1 MTSAGG
7 NAWCSFVSA
16 NPSESA
22 TPAGYVRI
30 SNMFLRSIRA
40 NDFRN
45 LEGDIQ
51 WRKGINVIHGNN
63 GQGKTNW
70 LEAIHLLAHA
80 KSFRTRHLHEA
91 IAFGKSA
98 ASVQGQ
104 VCQGNEIERDL
115 RVDINAN
122 SRLTFINNKR
132 EPLAYY
138 AAQLHAV
145 WFTADELEVV
155 RGGPEARRSFI
166 DRGAISLHPSY
177 AQTLSSYS
185 KVIKQKKRLLQQAG
199 EGRLKFEEVAELLEP
214 WNEQLAGLSAQ
225 IHRSRTAYVE
235 LLNDALEHGLFGD
248 TLSIRYVSSLEGKG
262 DLNDYEDLIAQ
273 RLKLR
278 KQAEV
283 FAGSCLIG
291 AHRDDLSVLF
301 GDRNLRSFGS
311 SGQQRSALITLD
323 LAAISVYHSQYQDYP
338 IFLIDDVDAELDGIR
353 IERLLEY
360 LDGRTQTFVTT
371 SKKNHFERFNQRAH
385 FYEVSAGQA
394 REDAALRAAIG

>member
-1 MTSAGG
+1 MPGAR
-7 NAWCSFVSA
+7 FVST

-122 SRLTFINNKR
+122 TRQTLVNRKR
-132 EPLAYY
+132 ESLARY
-138 AAQLHAV
+138 AAQLHA
-145 WFTADELEVV
+145 
-155 RGGPEARRSFI
+155 
-166 DRGAISLHPSY
+166 
-177 AQTLSSYS
+177 
-185 KVIKQKKRLLQQAG
+185 
-199 EGRLKFEEVAELLEP
+199 
-214 WNEQLAGLSAQ
+214 
-225 IHRSRTAYVE
+225 
-235 LLNDALEHGLFGD
+235 
-248 TLSIRYVSSLEGKG
+248 
-262 DLNDYEDLIAQ
+262 
-273 RLKLR
+273 
-278 KQAEV
+278 
-283 FAGSCLIG
+283 
-291 AHRDDLSVLF
+291 
-301 GDRNLRSFGS
+301 
-311 SGQQRSALITLD
+311 
-323 LAAISVYHSQYQDYP
+323 
-338 IFLIDDVDAELDGIR
+338 
-353 IERLLEY
+353 
-360 LDGRTQTFVTT
+360 
-371 SKKNHFERFNQRAH
+371 
-385 FYEVSAGQA
+385 
-394 REDAALRAAIG
+394 

>member
-1 MTSAGG
+1 
-7 NAWCSFVSA
+7 
-16 NPSESA
+16 
-22 TPAGYVRI
+22 
-30 SNMFLRSIRA
+30 MFLRSTRA
-40 NDFRN
+40 HDFRN
-45 LEGDIQ
+45 LAGEIHWG
-51 WRKGINVIHGNN
+51 KGINVIYGNN

-91 IAFGKSA
+91 IAFGKSS

-104 VCQGNEIERDL
+104 VGQGHDIERDL
-115 RVDINAN
+115 QVDIRAN
-122 SRLTFINNKR
+122 TRQTFVNRKR
-132 EPLAYY
+132 ESLAHY

-177 AQTLSSYS
+177 AQVLGSYN
-185 KVIKQKKRLLQQAG
+185 KVIKQKKSLLQQSA
-199 EGRLKFEEVAELLEP
+199 EGRLNFEEMVELLGP
-214 WNEQLAGLSAQ
+214 WNEQLVGLSAQ

-235 LLNDALEHGLFGD
+235 LLNDALEHSLFGD

-262 DLNDYEDLIAQ
+262 DLDNYEELIAQ
-273 RLKLR
+273 RLQIR
-278 KQAEV
+278 MQAEV
-283 FAGSCLIG
+283 FAGACLIG
-291 AHRDDLSVLF
+291 PHRDDLSVLF

-323 LAAISVYHSQYQDYP
+323 LAAISVYHSEHQDYP

-371 SKKNHFERFNQRAH
+371 SKKNHFERFSQRAH
-385 FYEVSAGQA
+385 FYEVRAGQA
-394 REDAALRAAIG
+394 GEETALNAAIVRAGNVI